1 MYAISFFIYVFL
13 EELSKPTRRRI
24 IGCGE
29 LSCKE
34 GVIMNSLLK
43 VPLFLFL
50 ATAIHPGILAQTKN
64 PDCTSN
70 DNQNGA
76 RTLGSKIE
84 ILYKSWATETD
95 KARVRSK
102 LCAQSIK
109 NLGTSTEEM
118 VFVQTSETELLAQK
132 LRVANAD
139 PAVIKVLLAPKAGIN

>member
-1 MYAISFFIYVFL
+1 
-13 EELSKPTRRRI
+13 
-24 IGCGE
+24 
-29 LSCKE
+29 
-34 GVIMNSLLK
+34 MNSLLK